1 VHWKVAQAVPA
12 STALPES
19 FHQEIDMRV
28 PLHRLAGAAVAA
40 LLVASAGT
48 AQAQGKGHGKGHG
61 AGQAEAR
68 GDDRHRDD
76 RSVTDQRDDR
86 HRDDRRVT
94 DQRDDRHVYDSRG
107 DYDPRYDRARGS
119 VPPGLA
125 KKGGLPPGLAKKPGG
140 MPPGQYKKLYNTH
153 QGASVLSDVL
163 GRRGY
168 PVVRSTDA
176 GDSEYVYYRDHD
188 GRIRRAIV
196 SPGSDRLR
204 FSNVPSSLLSEV
216 ISRLY

>member
-1 VHWKVAQAVPA
+1 
-12 STALPES
+12 
-19 FHQEIDMRV
+19 MRV
-28 PLHRLAGAAVAA
+28 SLHRLAGVAAAA
-40 LLVASAGT
+40 LLVTSAST
-48 AQAQGKGHGKGHG
+48 AQAQGKGHGKDHG
-61 AGQAEAR
+61 STQAAAR

-76 RSVTDQRDDR
+76 Q
-86 HRDDRRVT
+86 
-94 DQRDDRHVYDSRG
+94 DDRHVYDNRG
-107 DYDPRYDRARGS
+107 DHDPRYDRTREG

-140 MPPGQYKKLYNTH
+140 MPPGQYKKLYSTH

-168 PVVRSTDA
+168 PVVRSADA
-176 GDSEYVYYRDHD
+176 GESEYVYYRDHD

-196 SPGSDRLR
+196 SPGTERLR

>member
-1 VHWKVAQAVPA
+1 
-12 STALPES
+12 
-19 FHQEIDMRV
+19 MRV

-61 AGQAEAR
+61 AAQAEAR

-76 RSVTDQRDDR
+76 RR
-86 HRDDRRVT
+86 
-94 DQRDDRHVYDSRG
+94 RDDRHVYGSNG

-119 VPPGLA
+119 IPPGLA

-140 MPPGQYKKLYNTH
+140 MPPGQYKKLYSTH
-153 QGASVLSDVL
+153 HGASILSDVL

-168 PVVRSTDA
+168 PVVRSTQA
-176 GDSEYVYYRDHD
+176 GESEYVYYRDHD

>member
-1 VHWKVAQAVPA
+1 
-12 STALPES
+12 
-19 FHQEIDMRV
+19 MRV

-40 LLVASAGT
+40 LLVASTST
-48 AQAQGKGHGKGHG
+48 AQAQGKAHGKGHG
-61 AGQAEAR
+61 AEQAEAR

-76 RSVTDQRDDR
+76 RHVN
-86 HRDDRRVT
+86 
-94 DQRDDRHVYDSRG
+94 DQRDDRHVYDGRG
-107 DYDPRYDRARGS
+107 DYDPRYDRGRNG

-140 MPPGQYKKLYNTH
+140 MPPGQYKKLYSTH

-168 PVVRSTDA
+168 PVVRTSDA
-176 GDSEYVYYRDHD
+176 GESEYVYYRDHD
-188 GRIRRAIV
+188 GRIRRAVV
-196 SPGSDRLR
+196 SPGSNRLR